1 MKNILKSLFISL
13 YPAFAIFVFILSAI
27 HSFQNGFSYFFLGE
41 FIASITVIVFFAGLF
56 IKQRARTSST
66 LKGYGF
72 TIVFGLLISL
82 FGIYQN
88 EPYQISDT
96 ILGVFLIIGWISY
109 IKWYSV
115 FENRNKTILKA
126 GNNLPLFELE
136 NTKEE
141 KILSNSFHGKITI
154 FIFYRG
160 NWCPLCMAQIKEV
173 VQEYKELE
181 KRNVEMVL
189 ISPQPHNYTESL
201 ANKHKVPFHFLK
213 DVESSAAKK
222 LGIFHN
228 AGIPAGFQVLGF
240 ETDTVLPTVIITD
253 TKGKII
259 FADLTDNY
267 RVRPEP
273 KVFLNIIDTKINQ

>member
-13 YPAFAIFVFILSAI
+13 FPVFAIFVFILSI
-27 HSFQNGFSYFFLGE
+27 MHSFQNGFSYFHIGRI
-41 FIASITVIVFFAGLF
+41 IASLAVIVFFAGLF

-72 TIVFGLLISL
+72 TIIFGLLISL
-82 FGIYQN
+82 FGIYHG
-88 EPYQISDT
+88 EPFEISDT
-96 ILGVFLIIGWISY
+96 TLGVLLIIGWIGY

-115 FENRNKTILKA
+115 FKNRNSNILKF
-126 GNNLPLFELE
+126 GNSLPSFELE
-136 NTKEE
+136 NTKGE
-141 KILSNSFHGKITI
+141 KVLSDSFIGKITI

-173 VQEYKELE
+173 VEEYKELE
-181 KRNVEMVL
+181 KRNVTMVL

-201 ANKHKVPFHFLK
+201 ANKYQVPFHFLK

-253 TKGKII
+253 TNGKII

-273 KVFLNIIDTKINQ
+273 KVFLDIIDKEINQ